1 MANQTQMA
9 VQARV
14 KDRRH
19 PDQSVSK
26 SVRQAGREAVLQAAF
41 CAPQRSLS
49 VPLLFSEGSRVPE
62 GLMVVGNH
70 SKAVKPPSK
79 QKERNVHSPKRCTV
93 QSPKIKA

>member
-26 SVRQAGREAVLQAAF
+26 SVRQAGREADRQSFRQLSALLRGVSVCPCSF
-41 CAPQRSLS
+41 QREAGYL
-49 VPLLFSEGSRVPE
+49 R
-62 GLMVVGNH
+62 
-70 SKAVKPPSK
+70 A
-79 QKERNVHSPKRCTV
+79 
-93 QSPKIKA
+93 